1 MDHVYTQLP
10 LASVAGGLAIVVY
23 TLLVWLAV

>member
-10 LASVAGGLAIVVY
+10 LASVAGALAIVAY
-23 TLLVWLAV
+23 TILAFFAL